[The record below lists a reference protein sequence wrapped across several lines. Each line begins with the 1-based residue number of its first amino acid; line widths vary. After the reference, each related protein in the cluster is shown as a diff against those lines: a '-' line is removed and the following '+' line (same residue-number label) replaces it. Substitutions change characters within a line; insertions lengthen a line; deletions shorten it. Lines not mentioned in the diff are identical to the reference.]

1 MKLKTKYNK
10 GKMKYFTFNELCES
24 GTAKTHN
31 IDNTPNEQIK
41 INLRNLV
48 DNCLDVI
55 REKYG
60 KPITVSSGYRCPA
73 LNKVVGGASTSQHT
87 KGQAADLKGKTRQE
101 NEIIFNIIK
110 QLGCY
115 DQLIN
120 EYNFSWV
127 HVSYVDG
134 KNNRKQILTI
144 K

>member
-1 MKLKTKYNK
+1 
-10 GKMKYFTFNELCES
+10 MKYFTFKELCES

-31 IDNTPNEQIK
+31 IDNTPSEEIK

-60 KPITVSSGYRCPA
+60 NPITISSGYRCHE
-73 LNKVVGGASTSQHT
+73 LNKKVGGKETSQHT
-87 KGQAADLKGKTRQE
+87 KGQAADLKGKNRAE
-101 NEIIFNIIK
+101 NEILFNVIK
-110 QLGCY
+110 ELGCY

-127 HVSYVDG
+127 HVSFVNN
-134 KNNRKQILTI
+134 KKNRKKILVI

>member
-1 MKLKTKYNK
+1 
-10 GKMKYFTFNELCES
+10 MKYFSFDELCES

-31 IDNTPNEQIK
+31 IDNTPSEEIK
-41 INLRNLV
+41 MNLRNLV

-60 KPITVSSGYRCPA
+60 KPITISSGYRCPA
-73 LNKVVGGASTSQHT
+73 LNKKVGGKETSQHT
-87 KGQAADLKGKTRQE
+87 RGQAADLKGKNRSE
-101 NEIIFNIIK
+101 NEILFNVIK
-110 QLGCY
+110 ELGCY

-127 HVSYVDG
+127 HVSFVNN
-134 KNNRKQILTI
+134 KKNRKKILVI

>member
-1 MKLKTKYNK
+1 
-10 GKMKYFTFNELCES
+10 MKYFTFSELCDS
-24 GTAKTHN
+24 GTAKTHH
-31 IDNTPNEQIK
+31 IDNTPDEEIK

-48 DNCLDVI
+48 DNCLDII

-60 KPITVSSGYRCPA
+60 KPITISSGYRCPA

-115 DQLIN
+115 DQLLN
-120 EYNFSWV
+120 EHDYSWI
-127 HVSYVDG
+127 HVSYVDK

>member
-1 MKLKTKYNK
+1 
-10 GKMKYFTFNELCES
+10 MKYFTFNELCES

-48 DNCLDVI
+48 DNCLDIV

>member
-1 MKLKTKYNK
+1 
-10 GKMKYFTFNELCES
+10 MKYFTFNELCES
-24 GTAKTHN
+24 GTAKTHH
-31 IDNTPNEQIK
+31 IDNTPDEEIK

-48 DNCLDVI
+48 DNCLDII

-60 KPITVSSGYRCPA
+60 KPITISSGYRCLS
-73 LNKVVGGASTSQHT
+73 LNKIVGGASTSQHT
-87 KGQAADLKGKTRQE
+87 KGQAADLKGKNRQE

-115 DQLIN
+115 DQLLN
-120 EYNFSWV
+120 EHDYSWI
-127 HVSYVDG
+127 HVSYVDK

>member
-1 MKLKTKYNK
+1 MKH
-10 GKMKYFTFNELCES
+10 FTFNELCES

-120 EYNFSWV
+120 EYNFSWI
-127 HVSYVDG
+127 HVSYVAG

>member
-1 MKLKTKYNK
+1 
-10 GKMKYFTFNELCES
+10 MKYFTFDELCES

-31 IDNTPNEQIK
+31 INNTPSEEIK

-55 REKYG
+55 RVKYG
-60 KPITVSSGYRCPA
+60 KPITISSGYRCPE
-73 LNKVVGGASTSQHT
+73 LNRIVGGAITSQHT
-87 KGQAADLKGKTRQE
+87 KGQAADLKGKNRAE
-101 NEIIFNIIK
+101 NEIIFNVIK
-110 QLGCY
+110 ELGCY

-127 HVSYVDG
+127 HVSFVNN
-134 KNNRKQILTI
+134 KKNRKQILVI

>member
-1 MKLKTKYNK
+1 
-10 GKMKYFTFNELCES
+10 MKYFTFYELCES

-31 IDNTPNEQIK
+31 IDNTPSEEIR

-48 DNCLDVI
+48 DNCLDIV

-60 KPITVSSGYRCPA
+60 KPITISSGYRCPA
-73 LNKVVGGASTSQHT
+73 LNKIVGGEETSQHM
-87 KGQAADLKGKTRQE
+87 KGQAADLKGKNRQE

-110 QLGCY
+110 QIGCY

-120 EYNFSWV
+120 EYNFSWI
-127 HVSYVDG
+127 HVSFVSS
-134 KNNRKQILTI
+134 KKNRKQILVI

>member
-1 MKLKTKYNK
+1 MKH
-10 GKMKYFTFNELCES
+10 FTFNELCES

-31 IDNTPNEQIK
+31 IDNTPSEEIK

-48 DNCLDVI
+48 DNCLDIV

-60 KPITVSSGYRCPA
+60 KSITVSSGYRCSA
-73 LNKVVGGASTSQHT
+73 LNRIVGGASTSQHT
-87 KGQAADLKGKTRQE
+87 RGQAADLKGKNRQE

-127 HVSYVDG
+127 HVSYVDE
-134 KNNRKQILTI
+134 KKNRKQILTI

>member
-1 MKLKTKYNK
+1 
-10 GKMKYFTFNELCES
+10 MKYFTFNELCES

-31 IDNTPNEQIK
+31 IDNTPAEEIK

-73 LNKVVGGASTSQHT
+73 LNKIVRGASTSQHT

-120 EYNFSWV
+120 EYNFSWI

-134 KNNRKQILTI
+134 KKNRKQILTI

>member
-1 MKLKTKYNK
+1 
-10 GKMKYFTFNELCES
+10 MKYFTFDELCES
-24 GTAKTHN
+24 GTAKTHK
-31 IDNTPNEQIK
+31 IDNTPSEEVR

-60 KPITVSSGYRCPA
+60 KPITISSGYRCPE
-73 LNKVVGGASTSQHT
+73 LNKKVGGKETSQHT
-87 KGQAADLKGKTRQE
+87 KGQAADLKGKNRAE
-101 NEIIFNIIK
+101 NEILFNVIK
-110 QLGCY
+110 ELGCY

-127 HVSYVDG
+127 HVSFVNN
-134 KNNRKQILTI
+134 KKNRKQILVI

>member
-1 MKLKTKYNK
+1 
-10 GKMKYFTFNELCES
+10 MKYFTFNELCES

-60 KPITVSSGYRCPA
+60 KSITVSSGYRCPA
-73 LNKVVGGASTSQHT
+73 LNKVVGGASTTSQHT

-127 HVSYVDG
+127 HVSYVAG

-144 K
+144 R

>member
-1 MKLKTKYNK
+1 MKN
-10 GKMKYFTFNELCES
+10 FTFDELCES

-31 IDNTPNEQIK
+31 IDNTPSEEIK

-48 DNCLDVI
+48 DNCLDVV

-60 KPITVSSGYRCPA
+60 KSITVSSGYRCSA
-73 LNKVVGGASTSQHT
+73 LNRIVGGASTSQHT
-87 KGQAADLKGKTRQE
+87 RGQAADLKGKNRQE

-120 EYNFSWV
+120 EYSFSWV
-127 HVSYVDG
+127 HVSYVDA
-134 KNNRKQILTI
+134 KKNRKQILTI

>member
-1 MKLKTKYNK
+1 MKH
-10 GKMKYFTFNELCES
+10 FTFNELCES
-24 GTAKTHN
+24 GTAKTHH
-31 IDNTPNEQIK
+31 IDNTPDEEIK

-48 DNCLDVI
+48 DNCLDII

-60 KPITVSSGYRCPA
+60 KPITISSGYRCLS
-73 LNKVVGGASTSQHT
+73 LNKIVGGALTSQHV

-115 DQLIN
+115 DQLLN
-120 EYNFSWV
+120 EYDYSWI
-127 HVSYVDG
+127 HVSYCKSG
-134 KNNRKQILTI
+134 NRNQVLHI

>member
-1 MKLKTKYNK
+1 
-10 GKMKYFTFNELCES
+10 MKYFTFDELCES

-31 IDNTPNEQIK
+31 IDNKPSEEIR

-55 REKYG
+55 RVKYG
-60 KPITVSSGYRCPA
+60 KPITISSGYRCPE
-73 LNKVVGGASTSQHT
+73 LNRIVGGAITSQHT
-87 KGQAADLKGKTRQE
+87 KGQAADLKGKNRAE
-101 NEIIFNIIK
+101 NEIIFNVIK
-110 QLGCY
+110 ELGCY

-127 HVSYVDG
+127 HVSFVSN
-134 KNNRKQILTI
+134 KKNRKQILVI

>member
-1 MKLKTKYNK
+1 
-10 GKMKYFTFNELCES
+10 MKYFTFNELCES

-31 IDNTPNEQIK
+31 IDNTPSEEIK

-73 LNKVVGGASTSQHT
+73 LNKVVGGAATSQHT
-87 KGQAADLKGKTRQE
+87 KGQAADLKGKNRAE
-101 NEIIFNIIK
+101 NEILFNVIK
-110 QLGCY
+110 ELGCY

-127 HVSYVDG
+127 HVSFVNN
-134 KNNRKQILTI
+134 KKNRKQILVV

>member
-1 MKLKTKYNK
+1 
-10 GKMKYFTFNELCES
+10 MKYFTFNELCES

-41 INLRNLV
+41 INLRILV
-48 DNCLDVI
+48 DNCLDIV

-60 KPITVSSGYRCPA
+60 KPITVSSGYRCSA
-73 LNKVVGGASTSQHT
+73 LNNVVGGASTSQHT

>member
-1 MKLKTKYNK
+1 
-10 GKMKYFTFNELCES
+10 MKYFTFNELCES

-31 IDNTPNEQIK
+31 IENTPNEQIK

-48 DNCLDVI
+48 DNCLDIV
-55 REKYG
+55 RDKYG

-73 LNKVVGGASTSQHT
+73 LNKVVGGAETSQHT

-127 HVSYVDG
+127 HVSFVNDKKTENKY
-134 KNNRKQILTI
+134 
-144 K
+144 

>member
-1 MKLKTKYNK
+1 MKH
-10 GKMKYFTFNELCES
+10 FTFYELCES

-31 IDNTPNEQIK
+31 IDNKPSEEIR

-55 REKYG
+55 RGKYG
-60 KPITVSSGYRCPA
+60 KPITISSGYRCPE
-73 LNKVVGGASTSQHT
+73 LNRIVGGAITSQHT
-87 KGQAADLKGKTRQE
+87 KGQAADLKGKNRAE
-101 NEIIFNIIK
+101 NEIIFNVIK
-110 QLGCY
+110 ELGCY

-127 HVSYVDG
+127 HVSFVSN
-134 KNNRKQILTI
+134 KKNRKQILVI

>member
-1 MKLKTKYNK
+1 MKH
-10 GKMKYFTFNELCES
+10 FTFNELCES

-73 LNKVVGGASTSQHT
+73 LNKVAGGVSTSQHT

-127 HVSYVDG
+127 HVSYVDK

>member
-1 MKLKTKYNK
+1 
-10 GKMKYFTFNELCES
+10 MKYFTFNELCES

-101 NEIIFNIIK
+101 NEIIFNIIE

-120 EYNFSWV
+120 EYN
-127 HVSYVDG
+127 Y
-134 KNNRKQILTI
+134 KENK

>member
-1 MKLKTKYNK
+1 
-10 GKMKYFTFNELCES
+10 MKYFTFNELCES

-73 LNKVVGGASTSQHT
+73 LNKVVGGASSTSQHT

-127 HVSYVDG
+127 HVSYVDK
-134 KNNRKQILTI
+134 KNNRKQIKTI

>member
-1 MKLKTKYNK
+1 
-10 GKMKYFTFNELCES
+10 MKYFTFDELCES

-31 IDNTPNEQIK
+31 IDNKPSEEIR

-55 REKYG
+55 RVKYG
-60 KPITVSSGYRCPA
+60 KPITISSGYRCTE
-73 LNKVVGGASTSQHT
+73 LNKKVGGKETSQHT
-87 KGQAADLKGKTRQE
+87 RGQAADLKGKNRAE
-101 NEIIFNIIK
+101 NEMLFNVIK
-110 QLGCY
+110 ELGCY

-127 HVSYVDG
+127 HVSFVNN
-134 KNNRKQILTI
+134 KKNRKQILVI

>member
-1 MKLKTKYNK
+1 
-10 GKMKYFTFNELCES
+10 MKYFTFDELCES

-31 IDNTPNEQIK
+31 IDNKPSEEIR

-55 REKYG
+55 RGKYG
-60 KPITVSSGYRCPA
+60 KPITISSGYRCPE
-73 LNKVVGGASTSQHT
+73 LNRIVGGAITSQHT
-87 KGQAADLKGKTRQE
+87 KGHAADLKGKNRAE
-101 NEIIFNIIK
+101 NEILFNVIK
-110 QLGCY
+110 ELGCY

-127 HVSYVDG
+127 HVSFVSN
-134 KNNRKQILTI
+134 KKNRKQILVI